1 MICPRC
7 KSQSVAKA
15 PAEIRLYRSC
25 TRMLSHPPLTPSPE
39 VLLCTECG
47 WAEFQIPQKWMAAG
61 WLRQSKVVNASSD
74 FATSEPRLVMLPR
87 KPSATSGIEAYRNSK
102 LSVWHF

>member
-7 KSQSVAKA
+7 KSQSVAKVA
-15 PAEIRLYRSC
+15 AEIRLYHNC
-25 TRMLSHPPLTPSPE
+25 TRRLSHPPLTPSPE

-61 WLRQSKVVNASSD
+61 WLRQNKVVIASSD

-87 KPSATSGIEAYRNSK
+87 KASARSGIEAA
-102 LSVWHF
+102 